1 VQNVTYATMLM
12 KRVEKAKTA
21 LMFLLLTDIFEFT
34 CARQGEV
41 IASVR

>member
-21 LMFLLLTDIFEFT
+21 LMFLLLTDIFDFT
-34 CARQGEV
+34 CARQGEA
-41 IASVR
+41 IAF